1 MLKRKAV
8 TKKYHMFNTRK
19 DVCTL
24 GAKKRFML
32 RVLCLVLAITTVLA
46 GCSKGSNEGGSTST
60 PSGQN
65 NQAGTQQP
73 QGQEA
78 EGAFDKKLKIQWFGF
93 NEQGYLPVDGTP
105 IQRKL
110 EELYNIEIENV
121 KVDTYNQEQVNVY
134 LASGDPA
141 DFYYLSNPPELMYNS
156 GMIRDIPIDM
166 LETYAPAILDSLDQV
181 ERDIWSEH
189 VTFDGKLYGIPAFS
203 ATTLVALSL
212 GVRKD
217 WMDNVG
223 VTKIPETLDEL
234 EELFVKIRHEDPD
247 NNGKK
252 DTYALSKFQSTSEAY
267 STVAPY
273 VFGAYGVKG
282 GHWNLLDGDLVWWA
296 VHPQYKEALKK
307 LADWYKKEI
316 FDPEVALDDRTS
328 FMTKFENGQ
337 LAGFFEWDSWHD
349 PGLESGPVGRMLSK
363 NPGAEMV
370 YIPPVKGPDGHYG
383 STNSP
388 PISRTVTTYFGANT
402 SDEKM
407 IRLLQMLNDIY
418 SDKDLYALVDFGFE
432 GEDYTIN
439 EKGQYVPMPDRFTQE
454 AITERGARRYMM
466 RNFMND
472 VAMQFR
478 LTPSRLE
485 MREHIVDFAIVDA
498 PDYQP
503 AFPVETAAALTK
515 IEQEFFWKAFV
526 GQISDI
532 DKEWDSYVS
541 QWNAA
546 GGKAATDMANEG
558 YQKFK

>member
-1 MLKRKAV
+1 M
-8 TKKYHMFNTRK
+8 
-19 DVCTL
+19 
-24 GAKKRFML
+24 GAKKRFMARL
-32 RVLCLVLAITTVLA
+32 LIVVITVSMVLV
-46 GCSKGSNEGGSTST
+46 GCTSGKGNQTSAPNT
-60 PSGQN
+60 SPPGQN
-65 NQAGTQQP
+65 NQTGSQQ
-73 QGQEA
+73 QQ
-78 EGAFDKKLKIQWFGF
+78 DVDHTIKIKWLGF

-105 IQRKL
+105 VQRKL
-110 EELYNIEIENV
+110 EELYNVEIENV

-156 GMIRDIPIDM
+156 GMIRDIPIDL

-217 WMDNVG
+217 WMDAVG

-234 EELFVKIRHEDPD
+234 EELFIKFRNEDPD

-252 DTYALSKFQSTSEAY
+252 DTYALSKFQSTTEAY

-282 GHWNLLDGDLVWWA
+282 GHWNLLDDNLVWWA
-296 VHPQYKEALKK
+296 VQPQYKEALKK
-307 LADWYKKEI
+307 LNDWYNKEI
-316 FDPEVALDDRTS
+316 FDPEVVLDERST
-328 FMTKFENGQ
+328 FITKFENSQ

-349 PGLESGPVGRMLSK
+349 PGLEQGPVARMISK
-363 NPGAEMV
+363 NPGVEMV
-370 YIPPVKGPDGHYG
+370 YIPPVTGPEGHYG
-383 STNSP
+383 STNSS
-388 PISRTVTTYFGANT
+388 PINRGVTTYFGANT
-402 SDEKM
+402 SDETM

-418 SDKDLYALVDFGFE
+418 SDKDMYALVDFGFID
-432 GEDYTIN
+432 EDYSIN
-439 EKGQYVPMPDRFTQE
+439 DKGQYVPAPDRFSQE
-454 AITERGARRYMM
+454 AITDRGARRYMM
-466 RNFMND
+466 RNFLND
-472 VAMQFR
+472 LGMQFR

-485 MREHIVDFAIVDA
+485 MREHIVDFAVVDA

-503 AFPVETAAALTK
+503 AFPTETQAALTK

-526 GQISDI
+526 GQVSDI
-532 DKEWDSYVS
+532 DKEWDSYVT
-541 QWNAA
+541 QWMAA
-546 GGKAATDMANEG
+546 GGKEATDIANEN
-558 YQKFK
+558 YAKFK